1 MITNGSVVNGMAVTP
16 YRQWAVRLMEREARG
31 EQVDEIARQFWREAL
46 GYPADMDAKKARES
60 SKQQQE
66 AA

>member
-1 MITNGSVVNGMAVTP
+1 MIANGSVVNGIAVTP
-16 YRQWAVRLMEREARG
+16 YRQWAVRLMEREASG
-31 EQVDEIARQFWREAL
+31 EQVDAIACQFWREAL
-46 GYPADMDAKKARES
+46 GYPADIDAKKALES

>member
-1 MITNGSVVNGMAVTP
+1 MIANGSVVNGMAVTP

-31 EQVDEIARQFWREAL
+31 DVLHSISRSAWREAL
-46 GYPADMDAKKARES
+46 GYPADMDAKKALEAV
-60 SKQQQE
+60 KAKE